1 MRKLNNHVAR
11 HNTKNKCN
19 NKSNNKSNKHKYY
32 NNITKKNI
40 TKKYMIGGASGSN
53 ISAIRNVGIPG
64 PTLKTLIES
73 KDVTHVIIQYRG
85 IKFKCKLGG
94 NMCIIG
100 SIKPSGCIEVYY
112 NFIYNCANIN
122 SFFYSKSKVECIG
135 LNKAIN
141 NTNFINNVNIN
152 NKTTRQKKLHKLF
165 LTLIDIININLK
177 IKMCGVEDA
186 ASIMIGQNSI
196 RLLYKHMERGYGFYN
211 EFGYLYIPD
220 GYEDWRTSLDL
231 YNNIEIDKRV
241 TYANE
246 CLEYLNMFSTQ
257 DITKVTDIYKTSVNN
272 NSLLKFLSIYN
283 NTENMSN
290 IRDEYSKFNKEKP
303 KSLLQNL
310 LDSEEYK
317 KSKTFREYITLVIKS
332 LQQLQQ
338 DKSQTIS
345 LLHIKDIILKFFMDT
360 NIQKLDY
367 IKYYKY
373 DDDNIFTTELNTKHD
388 KQANNKANNK
398 EIKYTLPYKFVLQ
411 EHEKQTITITKK
423 ISEENIGDNII
434 FDITIVPH

>member
-152 NKTTRQKKLHKLF
+152 NKTTRQKKLNKLF

-220 GYEDWRTSLDL
+220 GYEDWRTSLVL

-246 CLEYLNMFSTQ
+246 FLEYLNTFSTQ
-257 DITKVTDIYKTSVNN
+257 NITKVTEIYTTSVNN
-272 NSLLKFLSIYN
+272 NSLLETLSIYN
-283 NTENMSN
+283 TDNMSK
-290 IRDEYSKFNKEKP
+290 IRDEYPKNDNEKSKY
-303 KSLLQNL
+303 LLQSL
-310 LDSEEYK
+310 LDSKEYK
-317 KSKTFREYITLVIKS
+317 ESKTFREYITLVIKS
-332 LQQLQQ
+332 LQKLQQ

-345 LLHIKDIILKFFMDT
+345 LLHIKDIILKFFMDK